1 MRGWY
6 RLDALSHEQIDFA
19 VIVGVDKNGMP
30 FISKIGDVTEFKL
43 AGCKEIL
50 DTIVREVFESMLQQT
65 NDEDGYNDELD
76 EDEEEDDWS

>member
-1 MRGWY
+1 
-6 RLDALSHEQIDFA
+6 
-19 VIVGVDKNGMP
+19 MP

-50 DTIVREVFESMLQQT
+50 DTVVKEVFESMLQQT
-65 NDEDGYNDELD
+65 SDDDGYNDELD

>member
-50 DTIVREVFESMLQQT
+50 DTVVKEVFESMLQQT

>member
-50 DTIVREVFESMLQQT
+50 DTVVKEVFESMLQQT
-65 NDEDGYNDELD
+65 SDDDGYNDELD